1 MTRLLTTAALLFAS
15 FHAVAEVTLTPL
27 NNNTPADADDVMG
40 NFNALKDGIN
50 EIPSPPDEF
59 CTLGQRATWTESGWE
74 CQEYVY
80 GWYYTESL
88 WPSSD
93 RTTDIFEQRS
103 RNAGEYGNNSQPFI
117 PLSSTLF
124 HSSDLIG
131 GRFQVHLSGVGNFDG
146 CSAHVFQN
154 GIWMENL
161 IFSIIGDSRFLDI
174 GVDALTP
181 RVPTKVSV
189 YCPPIDEP
197 ASEF

>member
-1 MTRLLTTAALLFAS
+1 MIRLLTAALLFAS
-15 FHAVAEVTLTPL
+15 FHAVAEVTLTEL

-88 WPSSD
+88 WPSTD

-103 RNAGEYGNNSQPFI
+103 RNAGDYGNNSQPDDR
-117 PLSSTLF
+117 LSSTL
-124 HSSDLIG
+124 HDTSG
-131 GRFQVHLSGVGNFDG
+131 WVEGRFQVHLSGVGNFDG
-146 CSAHVFQN
+146 CGAHVFQN
-154 GIWMENL
+154 GIWMENA
-161 IFSIIGDSRFLDI
+161 IYDITGNSRFLDI
-174 GVDALTP
+174 GVVTLTP
-181 RVPTKVSV
+181 FVPTKVSV